1 MEQKC
6 EYYRTVR
13 NMAGKTIWLTGLSGS
28 GKSTLGNALK
38 EIFDARGFPTVF
50 LDGDALRS
58 GLNRDLGFSAL
69 DRAENIRRAGEV
81 AKIFNDLGNITL
93 AAFIT
98 PLESIR
104 TAVRSIFDPEEFVEI
119 YLNCPLAVCEARD
132 PKGLYARARKGL
144 IPEFTGISSPFQ
156 PPEHAEIIIET
167 DRHDPEESVQIILK
181 FLENR
186 FPELRST
193 AGKRIKRRARQAR
206 VAVIGLDCAPPSIIF
221 DESIDLPNLR
231 SLMRHGVWGPLRSTD
246 PPITVPAWTTI
257 TTGRDP
263 GELGIYGF
271 RNRLNRDD
279 YSLITV
285 NSTHVRLP
293 RVWDHLEAN
302 GKRCVL
308 IGIPQTFPAE
318 PHSGVTIAGFP
329 AVEDAPDFTF
339 PPDLLDR
346 IPGVRSAGYVSDIRN
361 FRTLPKDSLLSALYG
376 MADARFKVA
385 RELLLKD
392 PWDFFM
398 MVEIAPDRLHHAFWG
413 DYDSPGPSG
422 RSGSRWDRAIP
433 DFYRYLD
440 LKIGEILGLLD
451 DETTV
456 IVVSDHGAKRSTG
469 GVCINEW
476 LIKKGLLTLKVAP
489 TEETRLTEEMID
501 WDKTYVWSEGGYY
514 ARIFMNV
521 QGREPRGI
529 IRSADYEAFRDNL
542 RDQLV
547 SMPELNGERATN
559 VVLKPEE
566 LYHTVNGVAPDLIVY
581 FEGLNKRSIGNV
593 GMNALVVKGEVA
605 GLDSCNHDYEGIF
618 IGARLHDLRRG
629 LKIDRRV
636 SLASCIDI
644 APTIL
649 AEYGLECPRDIRG
662 NSIGLGAGD
671 AGLVAGVETINS
683 RTVVPDSM
691 HGGRG
696 FTSEE
701 EEIVKQRLTDLGY
714 I

>member
-1 MEQKC
+1 MS
-6 EYYRTVR
+6 
-13 NMAGKTIWLTGLSGS
+13 GKTIWFTGLSGS

-38 EIFDARGFPTVF
+38 AIFDERGYPAVF
-50 LDGDALRS
+50 LDGDVLRS
-58 GLNRDLGFSAL
+58 GLNRDLGFSPL

-81 AKIFNDLGNITL
+81 AKMLNDLGNIIF

-104 TAVRSIFDPEEFVEI
+104 TAVRSIFKPEEFVEV
-119 YLNCPLAVCEARD
+119 YLHCPLSVCEARD
-132 PKGLYARARKGL
+132 PKGLYANARKGL

-156 PPEHAEIIIET
+156 APEHADLIIDT
-167 DRHDPEESVQIILK
+167 DRYSLGQSVEMALD

-186 FPELRST
+186 FPEFRNVTHKKLKRHLRQR
-193 AGKRIKRRARQAR
+193 K

-231 SLMRHGVWGPLRSTD
+231 SLARHGVWGPLRSTD

-263 GELGIYGF
+263 GELGLYGF
-271 RNRLNRDD
+271 RNRLNRDR
-279 YSLITV
+279 YSLVTV
-285 NSTHVRLP
+285 NSTHVRFP
-293 RVWDHLEAN
+293 RVWDHLETH

-308 IGIPQTFPAE
+308 IGIPQTFPAGS
-318 PHSGVTIAGFP
+318 HSGVTISGFP

-339 PPDLLDR
+339 PTDLLNGL
-346 IPGVRSAGYVSDIRN
+346 PCLGNAGYVADIKD
-361 FRTLPKDSLLSALYG
+361 FRALQKDSLLSALYS
-376 MADARFKVA
+376 MVDVRFKVA

-398 MVEIAPDRLHHAFWG
+398 MVEIAPDRLQHAFWG
-413 DYDSPGPSG
+413 DYDRSHPSAEPD
-422 RSGSRWDRAIP
+422 SRWKKVIP
-433 DFYRYLD
+433 DFYKYLD

-456 IVVSDHGAKRSTG
+456 IAISDHGAKSSTG
-469 GVCINEW
+469 GVCVNEW
-476 LIKKGLLTLKVAP
+476 LIKKGLLTLNESP
-489 TEETRLTEEMID
+489 RQETRLTEEMID

-529 IRSADYEAFRDNL
+529 IKSRDYEAFRDNL

-547 SMPELNGERATN
+547 SMPELNGERSTN

-566 LYHTVNGVAPDLIVY
+566 LYRTVNGVAPDLIVY
-581 FEGLNKRSIGNV
+581 LDGLNKRSIGNV
-593 GMNALVVKGEVA
+593 GLNSLVVKGNVG
-605 GLDSCNHDYEGIF
+605 GLDSCNHDHDGIF
-618 IGARLHDLRRG
+618 IATRLHDLRRG
-629 LKIDRRV
+629 LKVNRNI
-636 SLASCIDI
+636 SLASCTDVV
-644 APTIL
+644 PTIFS
-649 AEYGLECPRDIRG
+649 EYGFKCPEDIRG
-662 NSIGLGAGD
+662 NVITLGAED
-671 AGLVAGVETINS
+671 VIMTANLEVEKPVLVVSNS
-683 RTVVPDSM
+683 NRE
-691 HGGRG
+691 GRG
-696 FTSEE
+696 FTKEE
-701 EEIVKQRLTDLGY
+701 EEIVKKRLVDLGY